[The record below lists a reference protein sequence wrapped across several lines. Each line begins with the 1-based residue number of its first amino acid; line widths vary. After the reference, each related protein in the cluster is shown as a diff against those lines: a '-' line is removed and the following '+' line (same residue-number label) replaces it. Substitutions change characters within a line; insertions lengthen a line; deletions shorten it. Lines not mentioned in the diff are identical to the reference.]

1 MQLDILTPEKKLYS
15 GEVTHVEMPGI
26 DGNFGVLGNHAP
38 MISALKEGTMSV
50 AQNQALSADV
60 VKSENFI
67 EDAASKDFSIEVKGG
82 VVEVYNDKVIVLLD

>member
-15 GEVTHVEMPGI
+15 GEVAHVEMPGI

-60 VKSENFI
+60 VEEENFI
-67 EDAASKDFSIEVKGG
+67 ADAKNKNFTVDVKGG
-82 VVEVYNDKVIVLLD
+82 VVEVFNNKVIVLLD